1 MDFRDNENQKLG
13 LRLSLGKVTALC
25 LVFLVIGLM
34 VGSTSQFLL
43 GPTATNILNRL
54 GFPVNVNLAKL
65 ISIQNLV
72 LDRHVYT
79 NLEADAMM
87 ENAIRGLLS
96 KVDGG
101 FTRYESRQEAQQSA
115 EQSSGEYA
123 GIGVTVRLVEEQ
135 VHIES
140 VFRGSPAQASGIL
153 PKDIII
159 GVEGESIRG
168 MVLNDVTSRIKGP
181 VGTPVNLTI
190 YRPSVNSSLDI
201 TVTRDRIIV
210 PVVEYEVLSPDLAH
224 VVLTQFTLTATDQMR
239 QALGTLEQQGVKH
252 VLLDLRFNPGG
263 YTNVVEAIA
272 DFLLDANQVIYKTV
286 DRNGGTVDHV
296 TRNNKLF
303 TGGVTVLINGGSAS
317 ASEILAGALRDHR
330 QVTILGTTSYGK
342 GTVQQG
348 YPLGDGS
355 RVWVTVQ
362 TYRTPAGTDINKVGI
377 EPDVVIPAPDTATTT
392 DKQLEDAI
400 QYVRDN
406 FLR

>member
-1 MDFRDNENQKLG
+1 MDFNNENRKPG
-13 LRLSLGKVTALC
+13 LHLSLGKVTALC
-25 LVFLVIGLM
+25 LVFLVIGLL
-34 VGSTSQFLL
+34 VGSTGQFLL
-43 GPTATNILNRL
+43 GPRATNLLSKL
-54 GFPVNVNLAKL
+54 GFPVDVNLAKL
-65 ISIQNLV
+65 ISVQNLV
-72 LDRHVYT
+72 LDTHVYT
-79 NLEADAMM
+79 DLEANTMM

-101 FTRYESRQEAQQSA
+101 FTRYESTQEAQKSA

-159 GVEGESIRG
+159 AVEGVSIRG
-168 MVLNDVTSRIKGP
+168 MVLNDVTSLIKGP

-190 YRPSVNSSLDI
+190 YRTSVNSSLDI
-201 TVTRDRIIV
+201 VVTRDKIIV
-210 PVVEYEVLSPDLAH
+210 PVVESEILSPDLAH
-224 VVLTQFTLTATDQMR
+224 IVLTQFTLTATDQMR
-239 QALGTLEQQGVKH
+239 LALADLEQKGVKH
-252 VLLDLRFNPGG
+252 LLLDLRFNPGG
-263 YTNVVEAIA
+263 YTTVVEAIA
-272 DFLLDANQVIYKTV
+272 DFLLDANQVIYQTV
-286 DRNGGTVDHV
+286 DRNGNTVNHV

-303 TGGVTVLINGGSAS
+303 TGDVTVLVNGGSAS
-317 ASEILAGALRDHR
+317 ASEILAGALRDNR

-362 TYRTPAGTDINKVGI
+362 TYRTPSGADINKVGI
-377 EPDVVIPAPDTATTT
+377 EPDVVITEPDPAATTDT
-392 DKQLEDAI
+392 QLEDAI
-400 QYVRDN
+400 KYVRDT

>member
-1 MDFRDNENQKLG
+1 MLFR
-13 LRLSLGKVTALC
+13 S
-25 LVFLVIGLM
+25 
-34 VGSTSQFLL
+34 
-43 GPTATNILNRL
+43 
-54 GFPVNVNLAKL
+54 
-65 ISIQNLV
+65 
-72 LDRHVYT
+72 DRHVYT

-224 VVLTQFTLTATDQMR
+224 EIGR
-239 QALGTLEQQGVKH
+239 
-252 VLLDLRFNPGG
+252 
-263 YTNVVEAIA
+263 
-272 DFLLDANQVIYKTV
+272 
-286 DRNGGTVDHV
+286 
-296 TRNNKLF
+296 
-303 TGGVTVLINGGSAS
+303 AS
-317 ASEILAGALRDHR
+317 CRE
-330 QVTILGTTSYGK
+330 
-342 GTVQQG
+342 
-348 YPLGDGS
+348 
-355 RVWVTVQ
+355 RV
-362 TYRTPAGTDINKVGI
+362 
-377 EPDVVIPAPDTATTT
+377 
-392 DKQLEDAI
+392 
-400 QYVRDN
+400 
-406 FLR
+406 

>member
-1 MDFRDNENQKLG
+1 MDFKNEENRKQG
-13 LRLSLGKVTALC
+13 LRLSLAKVTALC
-25 LVFLVIGLM
+25 LVFLVIGFV

-43 GPTATNILNRL
+43 GPAATNILAKL

-65 ISIQNLV
+65 ISVQNLV

-79 NLEADAMM
+79 DLEADSMM

-101 FTRYESRQEAQQSA
+101 FTRYESTEEARRSA

-153 PKDIII
+153 PKDIIV

-168 MVLNDVTSRIKGP
+168 MALIDVTSRIKGP

-190 YRPSVNSSLDI
+190 YRPSGNLSIDVK
-201 TVTRDRIIV
+201 VTRDRIIV
-210 PVVEYEVLSPDLAH
+210 PVVEYEILSPDLAH
-224 VVLTQFTLTATDQMR
+224 VVLTQFTTTATEQMR
-239 QALGTLEQQGVKH
+239 LALSDLEQKRVKH

-272 DFLLDANQVIYKTV
+272 GFLLDPNQVIYKTV
-286 DRNGGTVDHV
+286 DRNGGTFDQK
-296 TRNNKLF
+296 TLTSKLF

-317 ASEILAGALRDHR
+317 ASEILAGALRDNR
-330 QVTILGTTSYGK
+330 QTTILGTTSYGK

-362 TYRTPAGTDINKVGI
+362 TYRTPAGMDINKVGI
-377 EPDVVIPAPDTATTT
+377 EPDVVIPAPDTAATT

>member
-1 MDFRDNENQKLG
+1 MDFRNEENRKPG
-13 LRLSLGKVTALC
+13 YRLSIAKITALC
-25 LVFLVIGLM
+25 LVFLVIGVL

-43 GPTATNILNRL
+43 GPTATNILNKL
-54 GFPVNVNLAKL
+54 GLPANVNLAKL

-72 LDRHVYT
+72 LERHVYT
-79 NLEADAMM
+79 DLEADAMM

-101 FTRYESRQEAQQSA
+101 FTRYESVQEARQSA

-140 VFRGSPAQASGIL
+140 VFRGSPAQSSGIL

-168 MVLNDVTSRIKGP
+168 MLLNDVTSLIKGP
-181 VGTPVNLTI
+181 PGTPVNLTI
-190 YRPSVNSSLDI
+190 YRPSVNSSIDI

-210 PVVEYEVLSPDLAH
+210 PVVDYEILSPDLAH
-224 VVLTQFTLTATDQMR
+224 VVLTQFTTTATEQMR
-239 QALGTLEQQGVKH
+239 AALTDLEQRGVKH
-252 VLLDLRFNPGG
+252 ILLDLRFNPGG

-272 DFLLDANQVIYKTV
+272 DFLLDPNQVIYKTV
-286 DRNGGTVDHV
+286 DRNGGTVDQV
-296 TRNNKLF
+296 TRNNKLY
-303 TGGVTVLINGGSAS
+303 TGGVTVLVNGGSAS
-317 ASEILAGALRDHR
+317 ASEILAGALRDNR
-330 QVTILGTTSYGK
+330 QVTIIGTTSYGK

-362 TYRTPAGTDINKVGI
+362 TYRTPSGADINKVGI
-377 EPDVVIPAPDTATTT
+377 EPDVVIPDPDAASTI

-400 QYVRDN
+400 KYIRDT
-406 FLR
+406 FLD

>member
-377 EPDVVIPAPDTATTT
+377 EPDVVIPAPDTATT
-392 DKQLEDAI
+392 DRKS
-400 QYVRDN
+400 VV
-406 FLR
+406 